1 MSLALTCPLFCISN
15 TEMPSVLCVLL
26 ALIDVPAVYCLL
38 FSLIRSASAASPD
51 IYIYRED
58 FDDLPPPPPPPPRD
72 EEGRELEGGAE
83 TDTTREDDHEE
94 EEEEESKAYLNPSGN
109 PAADVSSSSI
119 GFPSNI
125 SSISTGMDIED
136 DSKRKSKVS
145 LGVFILCVF
154 DSALG
159 LVTDDPLGE
168 NDHPEAYLTHHGYLA
183 CGPWLMIQK
192 QQDEQLLSTLTTLL
206 TTHTAQT
213 QLIQQFKVPYAKRTN
228 NY

>member
-1 MSLALTCPLFCISN
+1 MLMCPTFCVSLALTCPLFCISN

-83 TDTTREDDHEE
+83 ADTTREDDHEE
-94 EEEEESKAYLNPSGN
+94 EEEESKAYLNLSGN

-125 SSISTGMDIED
+125 SNISTGMDIED

-145 LGVFILCVF
+145 LGVFILCV
-154 DSALG
+154 S
-159 LVTDDPLGE
+159 
-168 NDHPEAYLTHHGYLA
+168 
-183 CGPWLMIQK
+183 
-192 QQDEQLLSTLTTLL
+192 
-206 TTHTAQT
+206 
-213 QLIQQFKVPYAKRTN
+213 LIQPSIR
-228 NY
+228 